1 MESQADQETSACLRP
16 TSPSL
21 SVPLPHLT
29 SPYKGEGEG
38 ASPTFRIT
46 ERHRGTG
53 RQGHQGMAMI
63 EQSHEKQNE

>member
-29 SPYKGEGEG
+29 SPYKGEG

-63 EQSHEKQNE
+63 EQSHEKQND

>member
-46 ERHRGTG
+46 ERHRGIG
-53 RQGHQGMAMI
+53 RQRHQGMAMI
-63 EQSHEKQNE
+63 EQDHGEENE